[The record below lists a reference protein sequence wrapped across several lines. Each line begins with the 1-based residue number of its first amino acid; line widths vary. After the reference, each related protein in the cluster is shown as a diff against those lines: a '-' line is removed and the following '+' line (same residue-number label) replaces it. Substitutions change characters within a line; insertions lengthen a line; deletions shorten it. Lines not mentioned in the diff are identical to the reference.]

1 LENTLMP
8 RWVLTITATRMAG
21 ILLLSLVVA
30 TVDTLSVVLWRVC
43 ASHYRE
49 RLPVSAF
56 LYLYPRL
63 NSYGTASGQ
72 HADQLSIQPSRN
84 CVPRSRPRADAKRF
98 TIVPSSR
105 LRQLAV
111 YREDAPLARKDRRS
125 ARDWCCA
132 DGRFQCELKRYFL

>member
-1 LENTLMP
+1 MP

-30 TVDTLSVVLWRVC
+30 TVDTLGVVLWRVC

-105 LRQLAV
+105 LRQLAEKTLLLPARIADP
-111 YREDAPLARKDRRS
+111 REIDAVQM
-125 ARDWCCA
+125 A
-132 DGRFQCELKRYFL
+132 DFSVS